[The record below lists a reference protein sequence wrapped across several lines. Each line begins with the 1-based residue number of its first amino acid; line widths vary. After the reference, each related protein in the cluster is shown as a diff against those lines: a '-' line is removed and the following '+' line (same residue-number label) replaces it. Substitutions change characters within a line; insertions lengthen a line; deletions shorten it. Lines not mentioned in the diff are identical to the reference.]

1 MPSVTQ
7 IIRMRRRRRRKYHH
21 TPIQR
26 SGFGVVLILC
36 LSIIIAGAGVV
47 LFYSKATYQLP
58 PIESIPILLEPPD
71 GVLLQPTR
79 FYDRS
84 GAHVIHVVEN
94 PTIQERTY
102 YSLGGEDFSSG
113 NMAEPQANIANST
126 ISISDP
132 SFLEHP
138 GFSARGIQENTHE
151 TLAQRLVSDLLL
163 WDEKPSIWR
172 AVRERLLAAQITH
185 RYGHEKVMEWYLN
198 SRNYGNLVYGLEAAS
213 KVYFDKPAHQLNL
226 IEAAI
231 LAAVA
236 ESPALNP
243 LDSPQIAIERG
254 HIVIDAMY
262 GQGFISFEESIK
274 AKSTGVKFQEP
285 GETKKTLAPAFNSIV
300 WSNLSKT
307 IPIERIERGG
317 VEVITSLDYELQV
330 QSICTTEI
338 HLTRIGMVNSH
349 PENQAGD
356 LCPAS
361 QLLPTL
367 NIAEELTYTNVLA
380 TNIVILDPQSGEIL
394 ALVGDFSGGKEKPT
408 IDRHNPGTLLTPFV
422 YLTAFTRGFSPG
434 SLVWD
439 IPPEQPD
446 IYSELTD
453 QVDEY
458 FGPVRLRYALANDYL
473 IPAVN
478 LINQIGSENIIKTA
492 RQLGLNSL
500 SESGTN
506 RNATLCPGCKFVL
519 KGEKISILEAVQSFG
534 VFANQGVLV
543 GQPSE
548 KLIAGEIQ
556 SLLPVSILE
565 VKDTS
570 NQVPSPELETE
581 ARPVISN
588 QLAYLMTHVLS
599 DEAAR
604 WPSLKHPNP
613 LEIGRPAGAK
623 MGKTQLES
631 DAWTVGFIPQLV
643 VGVWMGVPDS
653 GEIISIPTKYTSAL
667 WHALIQ
673 YAAQRYPAENWTSPP
688 GVTSIEVCDPSGML
702 PTLQCPTIV
711 SEVFLT
717 GQEPTQPDIL
727 YQAFQVN
734 RETERLAT
742 IFTPP
747 ELIEDR
753 IYMNIPPEA
762 KTWAE
767 SIDMETPPDTYD
779 QIYTPEI
786 DSNVRIDSPG
796 MLDHI
801 MDEVVI
807 QGSATGPGFESFRLQ
822 AGAGINPP
830 GWTVITEE
838 SNMQV
843 ESGTLGT
850 WDTSGLNGLYALQLI
865 VLRSDQ
871 SVDTATIQV
880 TIDNLP
886 PSVGITYPNNSQI
899 LSPDTE
905 RTITFLVDASDN
917 VSLSTVEFFL
927 DEWPIATL
935 IQPPFAFPWQSRKGE
950 YTLSVIATDFAGNSS
965 EATISFSVE

>member
-1 MPSVTQ
+1 
-7 IIRMRRRRRRKYHH
+7 
-21 TPIQR
+21 
-26 SGFGVVLILC
+26 
-36 LSIIIAGAGVV
+36 
-47 LFYSKATYQLP
+47 
-58 PIESIPILLEPPD
+58 
-71 GVLLQPTR
+71 
-79 FYDRS
+79 
-84 GAHVIHVVEN
+84 
-94 PTIQERTY
+94 
-102 YSLGGEDFSSG
+102 
-113 NMAEPQANIANST
+113 
-126 ISISDP
+126 
-132 SFLEHP
+132 
-138 GFSARGIQENTHE
+138 
-151 TLAQRLVSDLLL
+151 
-163 WDEKPSIWR
+163 
-172 AVRERLLAAQITH
+172 
-185 RYGHEKVMEWYLN
+185 MEWYLN
-198 SRNYGNLVYGLEAAS
+198 SRNYGNLAYGLEAAS
-213 KVYFDKPAHQLNL
+213 QVYFDKPTHQLNL

-262 GQGFISFEESIK
+262 GQGFITFEEVVK
-274 AKSTGVKFQEP
+274 AKSTSVDIHEP
-285 GETKKTLAPAFNSIV
+285 GETQKPLAPAFNSLV
-300 WSNLSKT
+300 WSHLSKT

-330 QSICTTEI
+330 QSLCTTEI
-338 HLTRIGMVNSH
+338 HLARISKLNSS
-349 PENQAGD
+349 PEIQAGD

-367 NIAEELTYTNVLA
+367 NISEELKNSNDLA
-380 TNIVILDPQSGEIL
+380 TNIVILDPQSGEIQ
-394 ALVGDFSGGKEKPT
+394 ALVGDLTDGNEKPT
-408 IDRHNPGTLLTPFV
+408 MDRHYPGTLLTPFV

-439 IPPEQPD
+439 TPPEQPE
-446 IYSELTD
+446 IYSALTD

-478 LINQIGSENIIKTA
+478 LINQIGAGNIIKTA

-500 SESGTN
+500 SESSTA
-506 RNATLCPGCKFVL
+506 RNATLCPGCQFVL
-519 KGEKISILEAVQSFG
+519 KGEKISILEAAQSFG

-556 SLLPVSILE
+556 PLLPVSILE
-565 VKDTS
+565 VRDTS
-570 NQVPSPELETE
+570 NQIPSLGLETE

-588 QLAYLMTHVLS
+588 QLAYLITHVLS

-653 GEIISIPTKYTSAL
+653 GESVSIPPKYTSAL

-673 YAAQRYPAENWTSPP
+673 YAAQRYPAENWPSPP

-727 YQAFQVN
+727 YHAFQVN

-747 ELIEDR
+747 DLIEDR
-753 IYMNIPPEA
+753 IYLSVPPEA

-767 SIDMETPPDTYD
+767 SIGLETPPDTYD

-786 DSNVRIDSPG
+786 DPNVSIDSPG
-796 MLDHI
+796 MLDHV
-801 MDEVVI
+801 MDEVII
-807 QGSATGPGFESFRLQ
+807 QGSATGPGFQSYRLQ
-822 AGAGINPP
+822 AGAGINPS

-871 SVDTATIQV
+871 SVDTATIQI

-886 PSVGITYPNNSQI
+886 PSVGITYPNNNQNFSH
-899 LSPDTE
+899 DTDS
-905 RTITFLVDASDN
+905 TITFLVDASDN
-917 VSLSTVEFFL
+917 VSLHTVEFFL
-927 DEWPIATL
+927 DDRPIATL
-935 IQPPFAFPWQSRKGE
+935 LQPPFAFSWQSRKGDH
-950 YTLSVIATDFAGNSS
+950 TLTVIATDFAGNSS
-965 EATISFSVE
+965 EATVSFSVE